1 MRTGILSFLSI
12 SYVDVE
18 NNDQDFLGTAGMRTG
33 ILSFLSISYVDVENN
48 DQDFLGTIGKW

>member
-18 NNDQDFLGTAGMRTG
+18 NNDQD
-33 ILSFLSISYVDVENN
+33 S
-48 DQDFLGTIGKW
+48 LGTIGKCIYLYARYTYIYILCEFVYYY